1 MSGPLGTT
9 VFKVPELGALER
21 QLREKQEAK
30 DERQRMR
37 REREINASGAEAMY
51 SKNAYK
57 LKAGYDGPALG
68 AFSEMMKAGV
78 EYEKT
83 GSAQAKSDF
92 DKWNQK
98 LNQIMNVGVGVSG
111 TMLDEYQGF
120 YAKQGEGYAATPEDV
135 DNEFSN
141 KINRTVNWKIQNG
154 DIFIESGMGYVPFAQ
169 HTMFSDK
176 LNPDNSFIIPR
187 EAKTGRYVAPTSFI
201 MDRENVG
208 VLSRS
213 KDANEAYLRLDK
225 QLRYKIESDKN
236 FLEDVAIYA
245 EIARGHISGKEP
257 ISIQMKNEA
266 VKKMQKDENLEE
278 ALDFYSAAIK
288 SRIDDVYNQFKEE
301 KVDPTSAD
309 ALVGSEPETEPE
321 TTAPTAAVPLDLT
334 ESLAQDRRVN
344 MEGALNQAPV
354 TMKRDFAVNQK
365 EIQSYIDK
373 YSDGKS
379 PITSQ
384 DVIDVS
390 AKYGVPVEFILAQ
403 GRLESQFGTK
413 GRGARTK
420 NIYNVGNYTSGDT
433 MRKDSAEQKAV
444 SREMTDWVGGLEAY
458 ARLLQEDYMPEDG
471 NWNRLV
477 DNKFVNKDGN
487 RYATDEKYESK
498 LKDII
503 SGIYKLNTEK
513 SVSSQEQFDAQSAR
527 KRYNY

>member
-1 MSGPLGTT
+1 MAGPLGTT

-30 DERQRMR
+30 DEKERMR
-37 REREINASGAEAMY
+37 REREINASGAEALY

-98 LNQIMNVGVGVSG
+98 LNQIMNVGVSVSG
-111 TMLDEYQGF
+111 TMLQEYQGF
-120 YAKQGEGYAATPEDV
+120 YANQGEGYASTQEDV
-135 DNEFSN
+135 DRSFSE
-141 KINRTVNWKIQNG
+141 KMNRNVNWKIQNG
-154 DIFIESGMGYVPFAQ
+154 EIMIESGTGYVPFAQ

-176 LNPDNSFIIPR
+176 INPDNSFIIPR

-245 EIARGHISGKEP
+245 EIARGHISGTEP
-257 ISIQMKNEA
+257 ISVQMKNEA
-266 VKKMQKDENLEE
+266 VKKMQKEENLEE

-288 SRIDDVYNQFKEE
+288 DRIDDVYNQFREE
-301 KVDPTSAD
+301 KVDPTSAE
-309 ALVGSEPETEPE
+309 ALAGSETETESE
-321 TTAPTAAVPLDLT
+321 PTQQAVPVDVT
-334 ESLAQDRRVN
+334 ESLAQERRVN

-354 TMKRDFAVNQK
+354 TMNRDFAVNQK
-365 EIQSYIDK
+365 EIQSYIEK
-373 YSDGKS
+373 YSDGNS
-379 PITSQ
+379 PITAQ

-390 AKYGVPVEFILAQ
+390 AKYGVPIEFILAQ
-403 GRLESQFGTK
+403 GRLESNFGTK

-458 ARLLQEDYMPEDG
+458 ARLLQQDYMPEDG
-471 NWNRLV
+471 NWNRLLE
-477 DNKFVNKDGN
+477 NEFVNKDGN
-487 RYATDEKYESK
+487 RYATDDKYEGK

-513 SVSSQEQFDAQSAR
+513 SVSSQEQFDAKSAR
-527 KRYNY
+527 QRYNY

>member
-30 DERQRMR
+30 DEKERMR
-37 REREINASGAEAMY
+37 REREINASGAEALY

-98 LNQIMNVGVGVSG
+98 LNQIMNVGVSVSG
-111 TMLDEYQGF
+111 TMLQEYQGF
-120 YAKQGEGYAATPEDV
+120 YANQGEGYASTQEDV
-135 DNEFSN
+135 DRSFSE
-141 KINRTVNWKIQNG
+141 KMNRNVNWKIQNG
-154 DIFIESGMGYVPFAQ
+154 EIMIESGTGYVPFAQ

-176 LNPDNSFIIPR
+176 INPDNSFIIPR

-225 QLRYKIESDKN
+225 QLRYKIKTDQN

-245 EIARGHISGKEP
+245 EIARGHIKGNEDI
-257 ISIQMKNEA
+257 ISVQMKNEA
-266 VKKMQKDENLEE
+266 VNKMREDENYDQ
-278 ALDFYSAAIK
+278 ALDFYSTAIK
-288 SRIDDVYNQFKEE
+288 KRIDDVYNQFREE
-301 KVDPTSAD
+301 KKDETSPE
-309 ALVGSEPETEPE
+309 ALAGSEKETESE
-321 TTAPTAAVPLDLT
+321 PTQKAVPVKVTGLLSQ
-334 ESLAQDRRVN
+334 ERRVS

-354 TMKRDFAVNQK
+354 TMNRDFAVNQR
-365 EIQSYIDK
+365 EIQSYIEK
-373 YSDGKS
+373 YSDGNS
-379 PITSQ
+379 PVTAQ

-403 GRLESQFGTK
+403 GRLESNFGTK
-413 GRGARTK
+413 GRAARTN

-433 MRKDSAEQKAV
+433 MRKDSAEQKEV
-444 SREMTDWVGGLEAY
+444 SREMSDWVEGLEVY
-458 ARLLQEDYMPEDG
+458 ARELQKNYMPKDG
-471 NWNRLV
+471 NWNKLL
-477 DNKFVNKDGN
+477 DDEFVNKDGK
-487 RYATDEKYESK
+487 RYAADSNYEKT
-498 LKDII
+498 LKSLV

-513 SVSSQEQFDAQSAR
+513 SVSSQEQFDLESAR
-527 KRYNY
+527 KEYNY

>member
-30 DERQRMR
+30 DEKERMR
-37 REREINASGAEAMY
+37 REREINASGAEALY

-111 TMLDEYQGF
+111 TMLQEYQGF
-120 YAKQGEGYAATPEDV
+120 YANQGEGYASTQEDV
-135 DNEFSN
+135 DRSFSE
-141 KINRTVNWKIQNG
+141 KINRNVNWKIQNG
-154 DIFIESGMGYVPFAQ
+154 EIMIESGTGYVPFAQ

-176 LNPDNSFIIPR
+176 INPDNSFIIPR

-245 EIARGHISGKEP
+245 EIARGHISGTEP
-257 ISIQMKNEA
+257 ISVQMKNEA
-266 VKKMQKDENLEE
+266 VKKMQKKENLEE

-288 SRIDDVYNQFKEE
+288 DRIDDVYNQFREE
-301 KVDPTSAD
+301 KVDPTSAE
-309 ALVGSEPETEPE
+309 ALAGSETEAE
-321 TTAPTAAVPLDLT
+321 SEPTQQAVPVDVT
-334 ESLAQDRRVN
+334 ESLDQERRVN

-354 TMKRDFAVNQK
+354 TMNRDFAVNQR
-365 EIQSYIDK
+365 EIQSYIEK
-373 YSDGKS
+373 YSDGNS
-379 PITSQ
+379 PVTAQ

-390 AKYGVPVEFILAQ
+390 AKYGVPIEFILAQ
-403 GRLESQFGTK
+403 GRLESNFGTK

-458 ARLLQEDYMPEDG
+458 ARLLQQDYMPEDG
-471 NWNRLV
+471 NWNRLL
-477 DNKFVNKDGN
+477 DNEFVNKDGN
-487 RYATDEKYESK
+487 RYATDDKYEGK

-513 SVSSQEQFDAQSAR
+513 SVSSQEQFDAKSAR
-527 KRYNY
+527 QRYNY